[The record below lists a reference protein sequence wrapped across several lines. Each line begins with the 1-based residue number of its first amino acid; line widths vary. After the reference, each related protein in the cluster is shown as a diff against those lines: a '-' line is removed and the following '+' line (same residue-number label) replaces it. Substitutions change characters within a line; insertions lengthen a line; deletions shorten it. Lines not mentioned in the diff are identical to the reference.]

1 MPHSL
6 PLYLT
11 QLKLTLSE
19 YPSLSQ
25 KLINHSTLI
34 SKSEDPNNPL
44 FFLVK
49 ATDKIDTSKCSGFF
63 LFSFFLLGL
72 NLGLA
77 LALWALLSTSR
88 LYQVI
93 FFSFDFDFDH
103 FLFSV
108 LFFFFFFISLGFISD
123 SPFMVSASSQV
134 LRSMTSLV
142 SGNFYC

>member
-72 NLGLA
+72 SLGLA
-77 LALWALLSTSR
+77 LTLWALLSTSR
-88 LYQVI
+88 LHQVI
-93 FFSFDFDFDH
+93 FFSFDFDYLILILILIIFFSQFFFFSFFS
-103 FLFSV
+103 FLLASSQNLHLWSRLHLRFSV
-108 LFFFFFFISLGFISD
+108 LWLHW
-123 SPFMVSASSQV
+123 
-134 LRSMTSLV
+134 
-142 SGNFYC
+142 

>member
-77 LALWALLSTSR
+77 LTLWALLSTSR
-88 LYQVI
+88 LHQVI
-93 FFSFDFDFDH
+93 FFSFDFDYLILILILIIFFSQFFFFSFFS
-103 FLFSV
+103 FLLASSQILHLWSRLHLRFSV
-108 LFFFFFFISLGFISD
+108 LWLHW
-123 SPFMVSASSQV
+123 
-134 LRSMTSLV
+134 
-142 SGNFYC
+142 

>member
-49 ATDKIDTSKCSGFF
+49 ATNKIDTSKCSGFF

-72 NLGLA
+72 SLGLA

-88 LYQVI
+88 LHQVI
-93 FFSFDFDFDH
+93 FFSFDFDYLILILILIIFFSRFFFFSFFS
-103 FLFSV
+103 FLLASSQILHLWSRLHLRFSV
-108 LFFFFFFISLGFISD
+108 LWLHW
-123 SPFMVSASSQV
+123 
-134 LRSMTSLV
+134 
-142 SGNFYC
+142 